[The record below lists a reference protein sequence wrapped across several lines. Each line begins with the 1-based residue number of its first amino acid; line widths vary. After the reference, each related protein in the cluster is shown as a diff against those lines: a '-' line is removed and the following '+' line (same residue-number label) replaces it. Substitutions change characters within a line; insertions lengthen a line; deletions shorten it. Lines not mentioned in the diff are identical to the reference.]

1 MLIDTDKTDHD
12 EALSAV
18 ITLLPQLGRNALHV
32 LLKRTIPA
40 VIRRKAIDRV
50 SKAGFDVQAGLL
62 AAADVK
68 ATREAA
74 QVGIAEID
82 DTPGAIVPDLVA
94 YDDER
99 DEDGDE
105 VLEPTPLV
113 EVQPIRVNE
122 IDAE

>member
-1 MLIDTDKTDHD
+1 MLIDTDKTDRD

-18 ITLLPQLGRNALHV
+18 VLLLPQLGIKSLRV
-32 LLKRTIPA
+32 LMERTIPA
-40 VIRRKAIDRV
+40 VIRRKPIDRA
-50 SKAGFDVQAGLL
+50 SKIGLDIPAGLL
-62 AAADVK
+62 AAADVR

-74 QVGIAEID
+74 QIGIAEID

-113 EVQPIRVNE
+113 EVQPVLLNE
-122 IDAE
+122 IGAE